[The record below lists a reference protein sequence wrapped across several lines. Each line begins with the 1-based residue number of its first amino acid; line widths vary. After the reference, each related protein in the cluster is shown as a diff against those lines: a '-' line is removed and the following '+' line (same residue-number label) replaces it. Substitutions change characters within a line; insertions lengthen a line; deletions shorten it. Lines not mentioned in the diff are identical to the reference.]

1 MHLNKQDAAHLADK
15 RAASDA
21 RDLGQATVPAP
32 CKANS
37 ITVEVIVTTVQKVAV
52 KATFARLAIEFSD
65 LQYILNLRL
74 VVAAGAAMKTLWR
87 ARVTV

>member
-1 MHLNKQDAAHLADK
+1 LNKLDAARLANK

-21 RDLGQATVPAP
+21 RNLGQAIVPVP

-37 ITVEVIVTTVQKVAV
+37 ITVEVMVTTVQNVAV

-65 LQYILNLRL
+65 LQYILHLRL

-87 ARVTV
+87 V